1 MKRSDSISSPS
12 PSPPCLSARSSRSL
26 YRGRERERER
36 EGNPLNGGGS
46 LGPRFEL
53 NYTGRDGQTERER
66 ETETESKAASRM
78 KGKEGRGCAAMGRAG
93 LGHISSAVEALILLL
108 RTSASAASSGEKT
121 YSVEKT
127 IHLHNYVCSSSW
139 LDY

>member
-1 MKRSDSISSPS
+1 MSVCPLLALVVS
-12 PSPPCLSARSSRSL
+12 
-26 YRGRERERER
+26 RERERER

-66 ETETESKAASRM
+66 ETESKAASRM